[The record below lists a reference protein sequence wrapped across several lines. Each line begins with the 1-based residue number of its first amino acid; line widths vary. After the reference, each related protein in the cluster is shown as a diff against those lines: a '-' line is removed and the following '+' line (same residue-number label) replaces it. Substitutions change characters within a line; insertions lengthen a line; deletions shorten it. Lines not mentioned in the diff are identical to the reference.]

1 MSINYNVRTVS
12 TTPYNIANDDEVILS
27 TITALSP
34 SSIILPNF
42 TGTGNIGRTYIIKD
56 STGQSRTNPITIT
69 AQSGKTIDGA
79 SFAIINTQYG
89 RVWITYDGSNW
100 KTISI

>member
-1 MSINYNVRTVS
+1 MSINYNVKTVT
-12 TTPYNIANDDEVILS
+12 TTPYTITNDDELIFS
-27 TITALSP
+27 AITALSP

-42 TGTGNIGRTYIIKD
+42 TGTGNTGRTYIIKD
-56 STGQSRTNPITIT
+56 SAGQSKTNPITIT

-79 SFAIINTQYG
+79 SFAILNTPYS

-100 KTISI
+100 KTTSI